1 MNRLTTH
8 DLMERWK
15 CGYNVALAFMYRK
28 GSGAIRIGR
37 KIVVDEK
44 EVIRY
49 EESKRVRTGY

>member
-1 MNRLTTH
+1 MNRLTTR

-15 CGYNVALAFMYRK
+15 CCYDVALAFMHRK

-37 KIVVDEK
+37 RIVVDEK

-49 EESKRVRTGY
+49 EESRKVRAGY